1 MNLISFFS
9 NNLDALITVL
19 VLFLSL
25 ILFIRNTIAPELTGL
40 LCVGIFIVTGV
51 LTPEKALSGFGSPSL
66 ITLMGLFAVSSA
78 LFKSGALDRVRE
90 LISSENIKTPR
101 KLILLIT
108 FLIAP
113 ISGIVPNTPVVAS
126 LLPLIEGW
134 CERRNISPSKVLLPL
149 SFATLLGGTLTLL
162 GSSVNLL
169 VSDISQQLGYGSLE
183 LFSLTSIGIPVWL
196 IGTTYMIIVSDFL
209 LPDRGRNKDFIKN
222 GNLNIYFTEVTIP
235 SSSELV
241 GQSVRNSRL
250 QRRFDV
256 DVLELQRNGKVI
268 LPPLADRKFEPED
281 RLIVRVTRADLLRL
295 QQEHTIL
302 LAENKRSFSGAN
314 LLSTEEGTK
323 TFEALLPSGS
333 TLAGAS
339 LRELRFRQRH
349 NATVLALRRGQQT
362 VQERLGQAVLRAGD
376 VLLLQAPLDSIRG
389 LQASNDLLIL
399 DQFEDDLPFLIR
411 KPIAIAIAIG
421 MVLLP
426 SLTNIPLV
434 GSVLLAVIAMVAF
447 GCLRPAEIQRSIRLD
462 IILLLGSLSSFS
474 VAMQATGL
482 ADLIAINLDFALSGM
497 PLYFALIVIF
507 ISTVILTQ
515 FISNAA
521 SVALILP
528 VAIQFSSVLGIS
540 PNALIMLV
548 LFGASQSFL
557 TPMGYQTNL
566 MVYGPGRYRFF
577 DIAKPF
583 PVSFFDKN
591 FKNSFGVIMDDVI
604 AGFYVVLS
612 LICFMVLSSYFV

>member
-196 IGTTYMIIVSDFL
+196 IGTTYMILVSDVL

-222 GNLNIYFTEVTIP
+222 GNMNIYFTEVTIP

-302 LAENKRSFSGAN
+302 LAENKRSFSGTN

-474 VAMQATGL
+474 VAMQVTGL
-482 ADLIAINLDFALSGM
+482 ADLIAINLDFVLSGM

-577 DIAKPF
+577 DIAKYGAGLTFIMSLIVPALIIL
-583 PVSFFDKN
+583 N
-591 FKNSFGVIMDDVI
+591 FK
-604 AGFYVVLS
+604 
-612 LICFMVLSSYFV
+612 

>member
-1 MNLISFFS
+1 MNFVFFLS
-9 NNLDALITVL
+9 NNFDALITII
-19 VLFLSL
+19 VLFLSV

-40 LCVGIFIVTGV
+40 LCVAIFITTGV
-51 LTPEKALSGFGSPSL
+51 LTPQKALSGFGSPSL
-66 ITLMGLFAVSSA
+66 ITLMGLFAVSAA

-90 LISSENIKTPR
+90 LIASDTIKDSR
-101 KLILLIT
+101 RFIAFLA

-126 LLPLIEGW
+126 LLPLVESW
-134 CERRNISPSKVLLPL
+134 CARRNISPSKVLLPL
-149 SFATLLGGTLTLL
+149 SFATLLGGTITLL

-183 LFSLTSIGIPVWL
+183 LFSFTSIGIPVWL
-196 IGTTYMIIVSDFL
+196 IGTTYMILISDSL
-209 LPDRGRNKDFIKN
+209 LPDRGRGNEFSTN
-222 GNLNIYFTEVTIP
+222 GDMNIYFTEVSIP
-235 SSSELV
+235 TYSELV
-241 GQSVRNSRL
+241 GQSLRNSRL

-256 DVLELQRNGKVI
+256 DVLELQRNGKAI
-268 LPPLADRKFEPED
+268 LPPLADRTIEPED
-281 RLIVRVTRADLLRL
+281 RLLIRVTRSDLLRL
-295 QQEHTIL
+295 EQEHTVV
-302 LAENKRSFSGAN
+302 LAERVRNFKDDKQISSD
-314 LLSTEEGTK
+314 EGTK
-323 TFEALLPSGS
+323 TFEALLPAGS

-399 DQFEDDLPFLIR
+399 DQVEDDLPSLR
-411 KPIAIAIAIG
+411 KKPIAIAIAIA
-421 MVLLP
+421 MIILP
-426 SLTNIPLV
+426 SISEVPLV
-434 GSVLLAVIAMVAF
+434 GSVLLAVIMMVAT

-474 VAMQATGL
+474 VAMQVTGL
-482 ADLIAINLDFALSGM
+482 ADLIALNLNFLLDGL
-497 PLYFALIVIF
+497 PLYLALLVIF
-507 ISTVILTQ
+507 VSTVILTQ

-528 VAIQFSSVLGIS
+528 VAIGFSSTLGIS
-540 PNALIMLV
+540 PNALILIV

-577 DIAKPF
+577 DIARY
-583 PVSFFDKN
+583 
-591 FKNSFGVIMDDVI
+591 GVGLTIIMSMSI
-604 AGFYVVLS
+604 PA
-612 LICFMVLSSYFV
+612 LIILKFS

>member
-196 IGTTYMIIVSDFL
+196 IGTTYMILVSDLL

-222 GNLNIYFTEVTIP
+222 GNMNIYFTEVTIP

-256 DVLELQRNGKVI
+256 DVLELQRKGKVI

-434 GSVLLAVIAMVAF
+434 GSVLLAIIAMVAF

-577 DIAKPF
+577 DIAKYGAGLTFIMSLIVPALIIL
-583 PVSFFDKN
+583 N
-591 FKNSFGVIMDDVI
+591 FK
-604 AGFYVVLS
+604 
-612 LICFMVLSSYFV
+612 

>member
-9 NNLDALITVL
+9 NNFDALITVL

-25 ILFIRNTIAPELTGL
+25 ILFINNTIAPELTGL

-51 LTPEKALSGFGSPSL
+51 LTPEKALAGFGSPSL

-101 KLILLIT
+101 KLISLIT

-134 CERRNISPSKVLLPL
+134 CERRNVSPSKVLLPL

-196 IGTTYMIIVSDFL
+196 IGTTYMILVSDVL

-222 GNLNIYFTEVTIP
+222 GNMNIYFTEVTIP
-235 SSSELV
+235 PSSELV

-302 LAENKRSFSGAN
+302 LAENKRSFGGTN
-314 LLSTEEGTK
+314 LSSNEEGTK
-323 TFEALLPSGS
+323 TFEALLPAGS

-389 LQASNDLLIL
+389 LQSTNDLLIL
-399 DQFEDDLPFLIR
+399 DQFEDDLPVLIR

-434 GSVLLAVIAMVAF
+434 GSVLLAVIAMVAC

-474 VAMQATGL
+474 VAMQVTGL
-482 ADLIAINLDFALSGM
+482 ADLIAINLDFVLNGM
-497 PLYFALIVIF
+497 PLYFALMVIF
-507 ISTVILTQ
+507 LATVILTQ

-577 DIAKPF
+577 DIAKYGAGLTFIMTMTVPALIIF
-583 PVSFFDKN
+583 N
-591 FKNSFGVIMDDVI
+591 FK
-604 AGFYVVLS
+604 
-612 LICFMVLSSYFV
+612 

>member
-1 MNLISFFS
+1 MNLVFFLS
-9 NNLDALITVL
+9 NNQDALITVI
-19 VLFLSL
+19 VLFLSI
-25 ILFIRNTIAPELTGL
+25 ILFIKNTIAPELTGL
-40 LCVGIFIVTGV
+40 LCVAIFIATGV
-51 LTPEKALSGFGSPSL
+51 LTPQKALSGFGSPSL
-66 ITLMGLFAVSSA
+66 ITLMGLFAVSAA

-90 LISSENIKTPR
+90 LIASDNIKTSR
-101 KLILLIT
+101 RFIAFLT

-126 LLPLIEGW
+126 LLPLVESW

-149 SFATLLGGTLTLL
+149 SFSTLLGGTITLL

-183 LFSLTSIGIPVWL
+183 LFSFTAIGIPVWL
-196 IGTTYMIIVSDFL
+196 IGTIYMILISDSL
-209 LPDRGRNKDFIKN
+209 LPDRGKGNEFSNN
-222 GNLNIYFTEVTIP
+222 GNMNIYFTEVTIP
-235 SSSELV
+235 NYSELV
-241 GQSVRNSRL
+241 GQSLRNSRL

-256 DVLELQRNGKVI
+256 DVLELQRNGKAI
-268 LPPLADRKFEPED
+268 LPPLADRKIEPED
-281 RLIVRVTRADLLRL
+281 RLLIRVTRSDLLRL
-295 QQEHTIL
+295 EQERTVV
-302 LAENKRSFSGAN
+302 LAERVRKLQDGKQISSD
-314 LLSTEEGTK
+314 EGTK
-323 TFEALLPSGS
+323 TFEALLPAGS

-399 DQFEDDLPFLIR
+399 DQVEDDLPSLR
-411 KPIAIAIAIG
+411 KKPIAIAIAIA
-421 MVLLP
+421 MIILP
-426 SLTNIPLV
+426 SISEVPLV

-462 IILLLGSLSSFS
+462 VILLLGSLSSFS
-474 VAMQATGL
+474 VAMQVTGL
-482 ADLIAINLDFALSGM
+482 ADLIALNLNFLLDGLS
-497 PLYFALIVIF
+497 LYFALLVIF

-528 VAIQFSSVLGIS
+528 VAIEFSSTLNIA
-540 PNALIMLV
+540 PNALILIV

-577 DIAKPF
+577 DIARYGVGLTIIMSLTIPALIIF
-583 PVSFFDKN
+583 N
-591 FKNSFGVIMDDVI
+591 FS
-604 AGFYVVLS
+604 
-612 LICFMVLSSYFV
+612 

>member
-196 IGTTYMIIVSDFL
+196 IGTTYMILVSDVL

-222 GNLNIYFTEVTIP
+222 GNMNIYFTEVTIP

-474 VAMQATGL
+474 VAMQVTGL
-482 ADLIAINLDFALSGM
+482 ADLIAINLDFVLSGM

-577 DIAKPF
+577 DIAKYGAGLTFIMSLIVPALIIL
-583 PVSFFDKN
+583 N
-591 FKNSFGVIMDDVI
+591 FK
-604 AGFYVVLS
+604 
-612 LICFMVLSSYFV
+612 

>member
-19 VLFLSL
+19 VLFLSV

-51 LTPEKALSGFGSPSL
+51 LTPEKALAGFGSPSL

-90 LISSENIKTPR
+90 LISSENIKTPK
-101 KLILLIT
+101 KLISLIT

-169 VSDISQQLGYGSLE
+169 VSDISQQLGYGALE

-196 IGTTYMIIVSDFL
+196 IGTIYMILVSDIL

-222 GNLNIYFTEVTIP
+222 GNMNIYFTEVTIP

-256 DVLELQRNGKVI
+256 DVLELQRSGKVI

-281 RLIVRVTRADLLRL
+281 RLIIRVTRADLLRL

-302 LAENKRSFSGAN
+302 LAENKESFEGTTLISP
-314 LLSTEEGTK
+314 EEGTK

-399 DQFEDDLPFLIR
+399 DQFEDDLPVLIR

-426 SLTNIPLV
+426 ALTNIPLV

-474 VAMQATGL
+474 VAMQVTGL
-482 ADLIAINLDFALSGM
+482 ADLIAINLDFVLNGM
-497 PLYFALIVIF
+497 PIYFALMVIF

-528 VAIQFSSVLGIS
+528 VAIECSNVIGIS

-566 MVYGPGRYRFF
+566 MVYGPGRYKFF
-577 DIAKPF
+577 DIAKYGAGLTIIMAFTVPALIIL
-583 PVSFFDKN
+583 N
-591 FKNSFGVIMDDVI
+591 F
-604 AGFYVVLS
+604 
-612 LICFMVLSSYFV
+612 

>member
-196 IGTTYMIIVSDFL
+196 IGTTYMILVSDVL

-222 GNLNIYFTEVTIP
+222 DNMNIYFTEVTIP

-302 LAENKRSFSGAN
+302 LAENKRSIDGTN

-434 GSVLLAVIAMVAF
+434 GSVLLALIAMVAF

-474 VAMQATGL
+474 VAMQVTGL
-482 ADLIAINLDFALSGM
+482 ADLIAINLDFVLSGM

-507 ISTVILTQ
+507 VATVILTQ

-577 DIAKPF
+577 DIAKYGAGLTLIMSLTVPALIIL
-583 PVSFFDKN
+583 N
-591 FKNSFGVIMDDVI
+591 FK
-604 AGFYVVLS
+604 
-612 LICFMVLSSYFV
+612 

>member
-1 MNLISFFS
+1 MNLISLFS
-9 NNLDALITVL
+9 SNSNEFITVL
-19 VLFLSL
+19 VLIMAI
-25 ILFIRNTIAPELTGL
+25 ILFIRNSIAPELTGL
-40 LCVGIFIVTGV
+40 LCVGIFIATGI
-51 LTPEKALSGFGSPSL
+51 LSPEKALAGFGSPSL

-78 LFKSGALDRVRE
+78 LFKSGALDRLRE
-90 LISSENIKTPR
+90 LISSEKVNTTR
-101 KLILLIT
+101 KLISLIS

-134 CERRNISPSKVLLPL
+134 CERKNISPSKVLLPL

-169 VSDISQQLGYGSLE
+169 VSDISQQLIGEPLE
-183 LFSLTSIGIPVWL
+183 LFSLTTIGIPVWL
-196 IGTTYMIIVSDFL
+196 IGTTYMILVSDLL

-222 GNLNIYFTEVTIP
+222 GDMNIYFTEVTIP
-235 SSSELV
+235 LESELV
-241 GQSVRNSRL
+241 GQSVRDSRL

-268 LPPLADRKFEPED
+268 LPPLADRKIEPED
-281 RLIVRVTRADLLRL
+281 RLIIRVTRSDLLRL

-302 LAENKRSFSGAN
+302 LAEKKKSFGGSN
-314 LLSTEEGTK
+314 LFSDEEGTK

-399 DQFEDDLPFLIR
+399 DQFEDDLPFLIK
-411 KPIAIAIAIG
+411 KPIAIAIALA
-421 MVLLP
+421 MVVLP
-426 SLTNIPLV
+426 SISKIPLV
-434 GSVLLAVIAMVAF
+434 GAVLLAVIAMVGF
-447 GCLRPAEIQRSIRLD
+447 GCLRPAEIQKSIRLD
-462 IILLLGSLSSFS
+462 VILLLGSLSCFS
-474 VAMQATGL
+474 VAMKETKL
-482 ADLIAINLDFALSGM
+482 DELIAINLKFVLNGM
-497 PLYFALIVIF
+497 NLYFALIVIF
-507 ISTVILTQ
+507 VSTVVLTQ

-528 VAIQFSSVLGIS
+528 IAIEFQDVLGIS
-540 PNALIMLV
+540 ANALIMLV

-577 DIAKPF
+577 DIAKYGAGLTLIMTFAVPALIIL
-583 PVSFFDKN
+583 N
-591 FKNSFGVIMDDVI
+591 FK
-604 AGFYVVLS
+604 
-612 LICFMVLSSYFV
+612 